1 MFFPKRSKIQKSQ
14 RGFTLVAVLI
24 LSGLASILVL
34 SSIKDNVNQ
43 ERLSG
48 NFQKKINARLMSE
61 RGIFDAMAEAK
72 RYLDNNPTAD
82 VNELAANIVDRSKE
96 DSTGLTNGQ
105 MKYKVQ
111 LAADGDELV
120 LSSTGNRFEGQSTL
134 KVRLKIVPASGGSAP
149 FSSAIVGC
157 DSVNLTGSGQIDSYN
172 SGEAPYDESSPGTEG
187 NVTTI
192 NKDGGDVT
200 LGGGSPV
207 YGDIS
212 ATGKI
217 DTNSSKV
224 VGNLHANGDITLGE
238 NSNPV
243 SGYVLTRG
251 NYLQDGGDVGGYVR
265 ANGNAEMDWST
276 NILNNQDQGYDIQYG
291 GQGTFKNTY
300 NEKYEAAIYNVNPNV
315 AKVKDSDSSVANY
328 DASDPATN
336 CDYLDIASVVTAI
349 SPNTSPLPDFTSRG
363 SGGDTYTYDV
373 TGLSGIKT
381 STWVEGQ
388 EEVENFDFSPEMA
401 TVFGNSLSVVKLSSF
416 HLKGDNILNISGD
429 TTLFVDGNFTMDG
442 ATKITIAADSSLTLI
457 VTGIV
462 DLLAGAKIT
471 ANQQGLT
478 ASGLP
483 AMSIYS
489 SYNSDNE
496 NKAGIKINGAFETYA
511 QIYAPLADVIIN
523 GSGTL
528 YGAVRG
534 KTVAVKGG
542 AKIHYDAALGATNQ
556 GNNGSS
562 QQARLQFAG
571 FEY

>member
-1 MFFPKRSKIQKSQ
+1 MQKSQ

-61 RGIFDAMAEAK
+61 RGIFDAMVDVNT
-72 RYLDNNPTAD
+72 YLANNPTAD
-82 VNELAANIVDRSKE
+82 VNELAANIVDLSRE
-96 DSTGLTNGQ
+96 DSTGLTYGE

-111 LAADGDELV
+111 FVPDGDELV
-120 LSSTGNRFEGQSTL
+120 LSSTGKRFEGQSTL
-134 KVRLKIVPASGGSAP
+134 KARFKIVPASGGSAP

-172 SGEAPYDESSPGTEG
+172 SGEAPYNELSPGTEG

-192 NKDGGDVT
+192 NQDGGDVT

-212 ATGKI
+212 ATGNI
-217 DTNSSKV
+217 DTNTSNV
-224 VGNLHANGDITLGE
+224 VGNLHANGNITLGE

-251 NYLQDGGDVGGYVR
+251 NYFQDGGDVGGYVR

-276 NILNNQDQGYDIQYG
+276 NILNNQYQGLDIQYG
-291 GQGTFKNTY
+291 GEGIFDDNNQ
-300 NEKYEAAIYNVNPNV
+300 YEAEEYKSNPYV
-315 AKVKDSDSSVANY
+315 PKLKDSGDSI
-328 DASDPATN
+328 DPTDPATN
-336 CDYLDIASVVTAI
+336 CDYLDIASVVSAI

-373 TGLSGIKT
+373 TGFSGIKT
-381 STWVEGQ
+381 TTWVEGQ
-388 EEVENFDFSPEMA
+388 PVDENFDFSPEMA

-442 ATKITIAADSSLTLI
+442 ATKMTIGDDSSLTLI

-462 DLLAGAKIT
+462 NLLAGAEIK
-471 ANQQGLT
+471 ANQHGLT

-489 SYNSDNE
+489 SYNSDTE
-496 NKAGIKINGAFETYA
+496 NKAGIKIEGAFETYT
-511 QIYAPLADVIIN
+511 QIYAPLAEVKIN

-534 KTVAVKGG
+534 KTVAVTGG
-542 AKIHYDAALGATNQ
+542 AAIHYDAALGATSQ
-556 GNNGSS
+556 GSS
-562 QQARLQFAG
+562 SSGQQAPLQFVG

>member
-1 MFFPKRSKIQKSQ
+1 MQKSQ

-61 RGIFDAMAEAK
+61 RGIFDAMVDVNT
-72 RYLDNNPTAD
+72 YLANNPTAD
-82 VNELAANIVDRSKE
+82 VNELAANIVDLSRE
-96 DSTGLTNGQ
+96 DSTGLTYGE

-111 LAADGDELV
+111 FVPDGDELV
-120 LSSTGNRFEGQSTL
+120 LSSTGKRFEGQSTL
-134 KVRLKIVPASGGSAP
+134 KARFKIVPASGGSAP

-172 SGEAPYDESSPGTEG
+172 SGEAPYNELSPGTEG

-192 NKDGGDVT
+192 NQDGGDVT

-212 ATGKI
+212 ATGNI
-217 DTNSSKV
+217 DTNTSNV
-224 VGNLHANGDITLGE
+224 VGNLHANGNITLGE

-251 NYLQDGGDVGGYVR
+251 NYFQDGGDVGGYVR

-276 NILNNQDQGYDIQYG
+276 NILNNQYQGLDIQYG
-291 GQGTFKNTY
+291 GEGIFDDNNQ
-300 NEKYEAAIYNVNPNV
+300 YEAEEYKSNPYV
-315 AKVKDSDSSVANY
+315 PKLKDSGDSI
-328 DASDPATN
+328 DPTDPATN
-336 CDYLDIASVVTAI
+336 CDYLDIASVVSAI

-373 TGLSGIKT
+373 TGFSGIKT
-381 STWVEGQ
+381 TTWVEGQ
-388 EEVENFDFSPEMA
+388 PVDENFDFSPEMA

-562 QQARLQFAG
+562 QQARLQFSG

>member
-1 MFFPKRSKIQKSQ
+1 MQKSQ

-24 LSGLASILVL
+24 LSSLASILVL

-61 RGIFDAMAEAK
+61 RGIFDAMVDVNT
-72 RYLDNNPTAD
+72 YLANNPTAD
-82 VNELAANIVDRSKE
+82 VNELAANIVDLSRE
-96 DSTGLTNGQ
+96 DSTGLTYGE

-111 LAADGDELV
+111 FVPDGDELV
-120 LSSTGNRFEGQSTL
+120 LSSTGKRFEGQSTL
-134 KVRLKIVPASGGSAP
+134 KARFKIVPASGGSAP

-172 SGEAPYDESSPGTEG
+172 SGEAPYNELSPGTEG

-192 NKDGGDVT
+192 NQDGGDVT

-212 ATGKI
+212 ATGNI
-217 DTNSSKV
+217 DTNTSNV
-224 VGNLHANGDITLGE
+224 VGNLHANGNITLGE

-251 NYLQDGGDVGGYVR
+251 NYFQDGGDVGGYVR

-276 NILNNQDQGYDIQYG
+276 NILNNQYQGLDIQYG
-291 GQGTFKNTY
+291 GEGIFDDNNQ
-300 NEKYEAAIYNVNPNV
+300 YEAEEYKSNPYV
-315 AKVKDSDSSVANY
+315 PKLKDSGDSI
-328 DASDPATN
+328 DPTDPATN
-336 CDYLDIASVVTAI
+336 CDYLDIASVVSAI

-373 TGLSGIKT
+373 TGFSGIKT
-381 STWVEGQ
+381 TTWVEGQ
-388 EEVENFDFSPEMA
+388 PVDENFDFSPEMA

-442 ATKITIAADSSLTLI
+442 ATKMTIGDDSSLTLI

-462 DLLAGAKIT
+462 NLLAGAEIK
-471 ANQQGLT
+471 ANQHGLT

-489 SYNSDNE
+489 SYNSDTE
-496 NKAGIKINGAFETYA
+496 NKAGIKIEGAFETYT
-511 QIYAPLADVIIN
+511 QIYAPLAEVKIN

-534 KTVAVKGG
+534 KTVAVTGG
-542 AKIHYDAALGATNQ
+542 AKIHYDAALGATSQ
-556 GNNGSS
+556 GSS
-562 QQARLQFAG
+562 SSGQQAPLQFVG

>member
-1 MFFPKRSKIQKSQ
+1 MQKSQ

-24 LSGLASILVL
+24 LSSLASILVL
-34 SSIKDNVNQ
+34 SSMKDNVNQ

-61 RGIFDAMAEAK
+61 RGIFDTYAEAK
-72 RYLDNNPTAD
+72 SYLDNNPTAD
-82 VNELAANIVDRSKE
+82 VNELIANITTLSSPD
-96 DSTGLTNGQ
+96 DIGLKG
-105 MKYKVQ
+105 MKYTVKSSP
-111 LAADGDELV
+111 DGDELV
-120 LSSTGNRFEGQSTL
+120 LSSTGKRFEAESTL
-134 KVRLKIVPASGGSAP
+134 KARFKIVPASGGSTP
-149 FSSAIVGC
+149 FSNAVVGC

-172 SGEAPYDESSPGTEG
+172 SGEAPYNESSPGTKG

-192 NKDGGDVT
+192 NKDGGNVT

-212 ATGKI
+212 ATGNI

-224 VGNLHANGDITLGE
+224 VGNLHANGNITLGE

-243 SGYVLTRG
+243 SGFVLTRG
-251 NYLQDGGDVGGYVR
+251 NYFQDGGDVGGYVR

-276 NILNNQDQGYDIQYG
+276 DILNNKNQGLAIQYG
-291 GQGTFKNTY
+291 GEGRFKDTSNK
-300 NEKYEAAIYNVNPNV
+300 KYEAAMYNVNPNV

-336 CDYLDIASVVTAI
+336 CDYLDIASVVSAI
-349 SPNTSPLPDFTSRG
+349 SPDRPPLPNFTSRG
-363 SGGDTYTYDV
+363 WGGDTYTYDV
-373 TGLSGIKT
+373 TGFSGIKT
-381 STWVEGQ
+381 TTWVEGQ
-388 EEVENFDFSPEMA
+388 AVDENFDFSPEMA

-416 HLKGDNILNISGD
+416 HLKGDNSLNISGD

-442 ATKITIAADSSLTLI
+442 ATKMTIAADSSLTLI

-462 DLLAGAKIT
+462 DLLAGAKII

-489 SYNSDNE
+489 SYDSNSK
-496 NKAGIKINGAFETYA
+496 NKAGIKIEGAFETYS
-511 QIYAPLADVIIN
+511 QIYAPLAEVKIN

-534 KTVAVKGG
+534 KTVAVTGG
-542 AKIHYDAALGATNQ
+542 AAIHYDAALGEANQ
-556 GNNGSS
+556 GSS
-562 QQARLQFAG
+562 SSGQQASIQFVG